1 MSRPSFA
8 AHKKVTMS
16 AVTVM
21 VASAMSLVGISSGA
35 GAANAATAQ
44 TTVVVGVGAQ
54 TPTLTTYYE
63 AMAKQ
68 FDKEYPQYHLDI
80 YWEPSSTVSFRAIV
94 TTQLRSGSG
103 PQVINSSPGPGFTG
117 AYAKAGLL
125 YNLTSAYAKY
135 HWNIYPWTK
144 SFLTENGSSS
154 GPLYALPWELDII
167 GVYYNKTIF
176 AKYGLTPPTSYANW
190 ISEMNTL
197 KAHKVTPLLMPAEDG
212 WETGHYLSETL
223 ASFVGAGTMHAL
235 ETGKQSWDSPAVID
249 AITRTFVDLNHNY
262 ALASPD
268 GITYAD
274 ATSDFANGEAAMFPT
289 GEWDLS
295 TLLGA
300 VHFPM
305 GYFAYPG
312 PTGPGNWVGGV
323 GTTWMM
329 GAKTKDVQGDLAFL
343 NFVMSDWYAKWS
355 LTTVLDIPAHAA
367 SIAGLSLNPVWKQD
381 FTNAVASASNPNLIA
396 PNVDVTQEAGF
407 NTVMWDSLE
416 GVFNGSVTPETAA
429 KNMEKAY
436 LANRAVS

>member
-1 MSRPSFA
+1 
-8 AHKKVTMS
+8 
-16 AVTVM
+16 
-21 VASAMSLVGISSGA
+21 
-35 GAANAATAQ
+35 
-44 TTVVVGVGAQ
+44 
-54 TPTLTTYYE
+54 
-63 AMAKQ
+63 
-68 FDKEYPQYHLDI
+68 
-80 YWEPSSTVSFRAIV
+80 
-94 TTQLRSGSG
+94 
-103 PQVINSSPGPGFTG
+103 
-117 AYAKAGLL
+117 
-125 YNLTSAYAKY
+125 
-135 HWNIYPWTK
+135 
-144 SFLTENGSSS
+144 
-154 GPLYALPWELDII
+154 
-167 GVYYNKTIF
+167 
-176 AKYGLTPPTSYANW
+176 
-190 ISEMNTL
+190 
-197 KAHKVTPLLMPAEDG
+197 MPAEDG

-223 ASFVGAGTMHAL
+223 ASFVWAGTMHAL

-249 AITRTFVDLNHNY
+249 AITRTFVDLNHDY

-381 FTNAVASASNPNLIA
+381 FTNAVASSSNPNLIA

-416 GVFNGSVTPETAA
+416 GVFNGSVTPATAA

-436 LANRAVS
+436 LANPAVS